1 MRIVHPDD
9 HARRGSTSDVARSRS
24 WMTALCLQHALET
37 LMRRQL
43 PLLSLCATLAA
54 SHVHAQTITADP
66 RLSAEIDKRTA
77 AILPKVV
84 AWRHDIHQHPELGY
98 QEKRTGALVAAHL
111 RSLGLVVQEN
121 VGGIG
126 GVVGIL
132 KGGKPGPTVALRAD
146 MDALPVTEQVD
157 LPFKST
163 VRTTYNGQDVGVMHA
178 CGHDTHVAMLM
189 GTAEVLTGLKAELPG
204 TVKFIFQPAEEVPP
218 KGGAA
223 ALIDAGVLEG
233 VDVIFGLHV
242 GPGPIG
248 SIGYRA
254 GPIQA
259 SADNFRI
266 VIHGRQGH
274 GAMPANAVDPIV
286 IGAEVITGIQTIVS
300 RQIDLAVAPA
310 VVTVGAFHGGV
321 RENIIPD
328 SAYMIGTIRTFDPRI
343 RTSIHSRMK
352 RMAEGIAAASGA
364 TATVSIELGYP
375 VTANDPATVAR
386 FIPTLKRVAGDAGA
400 SERGLTMPSEDFSRY
415 AEKVPG
421 FFFNLGVTPADQD
434 YKTAPSNHS
443 PLFQAD
449 DKALPYGVR
458 ALSNVTLDYL
468 RGGAPQKPIP

>member
-1 MRIVHPDD
+1 MRSVSGLYSRFCPSLTV
-9 HARRGSTSDVARSRS
+9 RGVVSAV
-24 WMTALCLQHALET
+24 
-37 LMRRQL
+37 
-43 PLLSLCATLAA
+43 TLAA
-54 SHVHAQTITADP
+54 ATRAGAQTITPDAK
-66 RLSAEIDKRTA
+66 LNAEIDRRTA
-77 AILPKVV
+77 AIYDKVV

-98 QEKRTGALVAAHL
+98 AEKRTAAIVAAHL
-111 RSLGLVVQEN
+111 KALGLVVQEN
-121 VGGIG
+121 VGGIP
-126 GVVGIL
+126 GVVGTL
-132 KGGKPGPTVALRAD
+132 NGGKPGPTVALRAD
-146 MDALPVTEQVD
+146 MDALPVTEQVE
-157 LPFKST
+157 LPYKST
-163 VRTTYNGQDVGVMHA
+163 VRAVYQGQDVGVMHA

-189 GTAEVLTGLKAELPG
+189 GTAEVLAGMRAELPG
-204 TVKFIFQPAEEVPP
+204 TVKFIFQPAEEVSPR
-218 KGGAA
+218 GGAA

-254 GPIQA
+254 GPMQA

-274 GAMPANAVDPIV
+274 GAMPSNTVDPIV
-286 IGAEVITGIQTIVS
+286 IGAQVVGALQTIVS
-300 RQIDLAVAPA
+300 RQIDLAVSPA

-343 RTSIHSRMK
+343 RTTIHSRVK
-352 RMAEGIAAASGA
+352 RIAENIAQASGA

-375 VTANDPATVAR
+375 VTVNDPATVAR

-421 FFFNLGVTPADQD
+421 FFFNLGVTPAKQD
-434 YKTAPSNHS
+434 YKTAASNHS
-443 PLFQAD
+443 PLFEAD
-449 DKALPYGVR
+449 DSALPYGVR
-458 ALSNVTLDYL
+458 ALSSVALDYL
-468 RGGAPQKPIP
+468 RGGKPVKLVP

>member
-1 MRIVHPDD
+1 
-9 HARRGSTSDVARSRS
+9 
-24 WMTALCLQHALET
+24 
-37 LMRRQL
+37 MRRFI
-43 PLLSLCATLAA
+43 PLLALFA
-54 SHVHAQTITADP
+54 SSHLSAQTITSDA
-66 RLSAEIDKRTA
+66 RLNAEIDRRTA
-77 AILPKVV
+77 AIVDKVV

-98 QEKRTGALVAAHL
+98 QEKRTAALVATHL
-111 RSLGLVVQEN
+111 KSLGLVVQEN

-132 KGGKPGPTVALRAD
+132 KGGKAGPTVALRAD
-146 MDALPVTEQVD
+146 MDALPITEQVD

-163 VRTTYNGQDVGVMHA
+163 VRTVYNGQDVGVMHA

-189 GTAEVLTGLKAELPG
+189 GTAEVLAGMRAELPG

-218 KGGAA
+218 RGGAA
-223 ALIDAGVLEG
+223 ALIDAGVLDG

-242 GPGPIG
+242 GPGVLG

-266 VIHGRQGH
+266 VIHGRGGH
-274 GAMPANAVDPIV
+274 GAIPANTIDPIV
-286 IGAEVITGIQTIVS
+286 VGAQVVGALQTIVS
-300 RQIDLAVAPA
+300 RQIDLTVAPA

-321 RENIIPD
+321 RENVIAD
-328 SAYMIGTIRTFDPRI
+328 SAFMIGTIRTFDPRI

-352 RMAEGIAAASGA
+352 RIAESIAEASGA
-364 TATVSIELGYP
+364 TATVTIELGYP

-386 FIPTLKRVAGDAGA
+386 FIPTLKRVAGAAGA

-434 YKTAPSNHS
+434 PKTAPSNHS

-449 DKALPYGVR
+449 DKALPVGVR
-458 ALSNVTLDYL
+458 AMSNVALDYL
-468 RGGAPQKPIP
+468 RGGVPQKLVP